1 MLKKRVRRRNNMPM
15 TNLSKDEAAVKLG
28 EKITAMVKNGD
39 VLSLKMH
46 VRAFS
51 SDNLFALAQAA
62 GIAEL
67 EVGAT
72 LGS

>member
-1 MLKKRVRRRNNMPM
+1 M
-15 TNLSKDEAAVKLG
+15 TNLSKDEVAVKLG
-28 EKITAMVKNGD
+28 EKITAMVKNGEI
-39 VLSLKMH
+39 LSLKMR

-51 SDNLFALAQAA
+51 SDYLFALAKTA
-62 GIAEL
+62 GIEEL